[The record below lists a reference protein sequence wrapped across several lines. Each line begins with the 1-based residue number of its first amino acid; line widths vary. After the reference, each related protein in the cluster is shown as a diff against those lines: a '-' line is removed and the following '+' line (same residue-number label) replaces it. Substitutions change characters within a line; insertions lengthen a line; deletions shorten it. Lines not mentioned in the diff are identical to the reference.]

1 MQNKSTINVSRRRRF
16 PFKISQNCR
25 ISQYCPFPEL
35 MNDPWLGVSL
45 LFLLVVLVL
54 RSTFIKLYPKFRMFD
69 YYYYRINTP
78 ITASTVR
85 IEIGKTYGAEGI
97 GQITFFVST
106 NILWSLKKCPYNHRK
121 VKFWNIKKI
130 IFKIQFT

>member
-69 YYYYRINTP
+69 YYYYRIYTP
-78 ITASTVR
+78 ITASLRR
-85 IEIGKTYGAEGI
+85 ILGSCVAAGNELICFRYATGNESNCNC
-97 GQITFFVST
+97 FFYDADFESKSFAKGV
-106 NILWSLKKCPYNHRK
+106 WVHGVY
-121 VKFWNIKKI
+121 
-130 IFKIQFT
+130 